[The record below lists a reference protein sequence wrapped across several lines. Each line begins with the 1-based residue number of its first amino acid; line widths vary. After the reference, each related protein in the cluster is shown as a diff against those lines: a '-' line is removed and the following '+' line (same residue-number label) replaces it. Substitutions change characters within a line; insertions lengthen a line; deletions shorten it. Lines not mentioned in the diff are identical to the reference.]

1 VTGDRQLAETT
12 AMPDRDVPV
21 GDAEFRLAMR
31 QIASSVAIVTARSG
45 NQRNGL
51 AATAVCSV
59 TASPPTMLACI
70 DSSAAA
76 EPLID
81 ASGAFAIN
89 FLADRQHG
97 IARLF
102 SIEKLSPD
110 ERFATGNWG
119 HLETGSP
126 VLEGCVASFDC
137 VVASRVAAG
146 THQIYLGRIVALTS
160 LHQDVLIYRDGSFR
174 RLEPAG

>member
-1 VTGDRQLAETT
+1 
-12 AMPDRDVPV
+12 MPDREIPV

-51 AATAVCSV
+51 TATAVCSV
-59 TASPPTMLACI
+59 TAAPPTMLACI
-70 DSSAAA
+70 NRSASA

-102 SIEKLSPD
+102 STEKLSP
-110 ERFATGNWG
+110 EQRFAEGNWG

-126 VLEGCVASFDC
+126 VLESCVASFDC
-137 VVASRVAAG
+137 VVADRLAAG

-160 LHQDVLIYRDGSFR
+160 LHQGVLIHRDGSFR
-174 RLEPAG
+174 RLEPVG

>member
-1 VTGDRQLAETT
+1 MSDS
-12 AMPDRDVPV
+12 DIPV
-21 GDAEFRLAMR
+21 GEAEFRLAMR
-31 QIASSVAIVTARSG
+31 LVACSVAIVTARSG
-45 NQRNGL
+45 TQRNGL
-51 AATAVCSV
+51 AATAICSV

-70 DSSAAA
+70 DHNASAV
-76 EPLID
+76 PLIE

-102 SIEKLSPD
+102 STDRLSPD
-110 ERFATGNWG
+110 ERFAGGRWG

-126 VLEGCVASFDC
+126 VLEDSVASFDC
-137 VVASRVAAG
+137 VVASRVAAS

-160 LHQDVLIYRDGSFR
+160 VHQDVLIYRDGSFR